1 MHQPNLVIQII
12 LDGLAAITVCVDG
25 QGSARMLYAG
35 MTASLK
41 LCKVGALTTSVG
53 STFSFCKP
61 SS

>member
-12 LDGLAAITVCVDG
+12 LDGLATITVCVDG

-41 LCKVGALTTSVG
+41 LCKVAGSAVG